1 MKVCVN
7 KNSLTMARH
16 DGLVVYVGHD
26 DGKVIQEAI
35 DYIELYQSKW
45 YRRIKRW
52 FLGLFKKWD
61 VVSLSAGQ
69 YDLYNTINL
78 TSSLV
83 LEGNVHLQGHGNHI
97 TLQSP
102 EQKAS
107 AET

>member
-1 MKVCVN
+1 
-7 KNSLTMARH
+7 MARH

-26 DGKVIQEAI
+26 DGRVIQEAI

-52 FLGLFKKWD
+52 LLGLFRKRD

-69 YDLYNTINL
+69 YDLYDTINL

-83 LEGNVHLQGHGNHI
+83 LEGDVLLQGHENNT
-97 TLQSP
+97 TLQG
-102 EQKAS
+102 E
-107 AET
+107 